1 MDTDL
6 HLSGCAASERMNL
19 SADYP
24 DKQAHADFLR
34 TDQEQFLVQ
43 WDCVPI
49 LYDGYLSDVARNT
62 VQGNDLASEAEKP
75 VATA

>member
-1 MDTDL
+1 MTETQIKALADLADTV
-6 HLSGCAASERMNL
+6 ASWQ
-19 SADYP
+19 SADF
-24 DKQAHADFLR
+24 ADFLR

-43 WDCVPI
+43 WECMSI

-62 VQGNDLASEAEKP
+62 VQGNDLASEDEKP